1 MRGQAYTLESV
12 IAALL
17 ILSALVFAL
26 QVTTVTPLSASTSS
40 QHIENQQRSA
50 ASGALTAA
58 AEAGA
63 LKPSLSRIDTEGVYY
78 SEGPDGAYVS
88 EYPPGEFGNILNRT
102 FGSRGLAVDVRIR
115 YQTSDTT
122 WNSIQMV
129 QRGTPSDNAVTTTQ
143 SVTLYDEDPVYHED
157 GTQYGTWGDE
167 DPFEVGGQVNQNSDV
182 YNVVTV
188 VVTVWRM

>member
-58 AEAGA
+58 TEADA
-63 LKPSLSRIDTEGVYY
+63 LKPAISRITESGTYY
-78 SEGPDGAYVS
+78 GQGLDGAYVS
-88 EYPPGEFGNILNRT
+88 DYPPGEFGNILNRT
-102 FGSRGLAVDVRIR
+102 FGGRGLAVDVRIS
-115 YQTSDTT
+115 YQTSATN
-122 WNSIQMV
+122 WERLQMV
-129 QRGTPSDNAVTTTQ
+129 QRGSPSDNAVTASQ
-143 SVTLYDEDPVYHED
+143 SVTLYDSDPIYDVN
-157 GTQYGTWGDE
+157 GNQNGTWGGD
-167 DPFEVGGQVNQNSDV
+167 DPLEVSGQVNQNSDV

-188 VVTVWRM
+188 EVTVWRM